1 MNFCPECGT
10 DLRSNQDAKF
20 CFSCGNQLPTT
31 NNVVADQSKIDNVV
45 KANNNHED
53 NFDYFDFPEKKYF
66 RDFMLE
72 VMEHV
77 ETNPNLSND
86 EVAKKYFD
94 EGKNLLKLI
103 PYKNYTDFITIWNEE
118 EAKDLIDDFS
128 VQDKIY
134 SKVEDFYL
142 NDFEKAVSCFNAS
155 LFLKQDSTESHFL
168 LFVCYHLG
176 KDFDEAQN
184 CLIAY
189 VESAKYY
196 YGLDSDCIK
205 GAVSDLVGYS
215 VVNQKKH
222 QLKDIPTWIEKFN
235 YLTR

>member
-10 DLRSNQDAKF
+10 DLRSNQNAKF
-20 CFSCGNQLPTT
+20 CFSCGNQLPNT
-31 NNVVADQSKIDNVV
+31 NNIVADQSKSDHIVE
-45 KANNNHED
+45 ANNNHED

-103 PYKNYTDFITIWNEE
+103 PYKQYIDIITIWNEE
-118 EAKDLIDDFS
+118 AAKDWIEDFS
-128 VQDKIY
+128 LQQEIY

-142 NDFEKAVSCFNAS
+142 NDFDKAVFCFNAS
-155 LFLKQDSTESHFL
+155 LFIQPNSTESHYL
-168 LFVCYHLG
+168 LCICHHLG
-176 KDFDEAQN
+176 KNFDEAQN

-189 VESAKYY
+189 AESARHY
-196 YGLDSDCIK
+196 YGLDSE
-205 GAVSDLVGYS
+205 DLKEAGFTCNQYS
-215 VVNQKKH
+215 EVNQKKH
-222 QLKDIPTWIEKFN
+222 QLKDIPNWIKK
-235 YLTR
+235 YDSLL